1 MQGLTVLHHDEIG
14 HIHDI
19 VDGAQPNGFQAPPH
33 PGRRRPD
40 VDVTNNPCR
49 VPGAGIGIENPD
61 RRDSLDVLT
70 VFGER
75 DFRPSE
81 LPARDGRH
89 FPRHPDD
96 GQTVRAVRRDAD
108 VQNRVAQIQGIREI
122 LPRLQSVRQ
131 NQDARVVRT
140 DAELFFRAKH
150 ALGAFAADER
160 TLDGVA
166 PGNGCTHHGQGNDI
180 ARMDV
185 GGAAD
190 DRQGLR
196 PGGHFTEGQL
206 VRIRVGLDGQD
217 FRHHHPGKIGRHV
230 ADGVHLEAR
239 HGQPVGQFRR
249 CEIDINVIPEPP
261 QTDKHKHTPR
271 NSD

>member
-19 VDGAQPNGFQAPPH
+19 VDRAQPHGFQAPPH

-40 VDVTNNPCR
+40 GDIPNDPCR

-61 RRDSLDVLT
+61 RCDSVDVLI

-75 DFRPSE
+75 NFRHSE
-81 LPARDGRH
+81 LPARDGRDL
-89 FPRHPDD
+89 PRHPDD
-96 GQTVRAVRRDAD
+96 GQTVGAVGRDAD
-108 VQNRVAQIQGIREI
+108 VQNRIAQIQGVREI

-131 NQDARVVRT
+131 NHDARVVRT
-140 DAELFFRAKH
+140 DAEFFFGTQH
-150 ALGAFAADER
+150 AFGTFAADER
-160 TLDGVA
+160 ALDGVA
-166 PGNGCTHHGQGNDI
+166 AGNGRADHGQGNDI

-190 DRQGLR
+190 DWQGLR
-196 PGGHFTEGQL
+196 PVGHFAEGEL
-206 VRIRVGLDGQD
+206 LRIRVGLDGQD
-217 FRHHHPGKIGRHV
+217 FRHHNPGKIGRGV

-239 HGQPVGQFRR
+239 HGQPVGQLRR
-249 CEIDINVIPEPP
+249 REIDINVIPEPS
-261 QTDKHKHTPR
+261 QTDKHKRTP
-271 NSD
+271 